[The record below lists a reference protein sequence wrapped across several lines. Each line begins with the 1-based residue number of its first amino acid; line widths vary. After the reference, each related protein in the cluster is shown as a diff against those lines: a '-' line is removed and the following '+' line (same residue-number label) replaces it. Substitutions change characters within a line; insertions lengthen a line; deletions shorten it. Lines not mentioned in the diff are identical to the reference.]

1 MPQRHRRVVVSSRL
15 KKEENK
21 MKKLKIGD
29 LEKIGEKVR
38 TASVLRQG
46 KSKARVTVHMGTC
59 GIAAGARKV
68 LAALTEAIDR
78 AKLKD
83 IIVTTS
89 GCAGLCSREP
99 MATLEVTG
107 EPPIKY
113 VKLTPE
119 KIEAVLNEHIVGGNI
134 LKKYALAIPGGE
146 PPVPGTTDIGFFKH
160 QRPVVLKNR
169 GRIDPGKIDE
179 YIGFDGYRALEKALA
194 RMEPGEI
201 IAEIKKSGLRGRGG
215 AGFPTATKWGL
226 CRNAAGSIKY
236 IVCNGDE
243 GDPGAFMDRSVL
255 EADPHALIEG
265 MLIGARAMGA
275 EKGFIYVRSEYP
287 LALKQLN
294 IALEQAEA
302 YGLLGKNILGTDFNF
317 TIEVFPGAGAFVC
330 GEETALL
337 ASLEGKVGRP
347 RTRPPYPVEKGL
359 WDKPTCINNVE
370 TWANVPN
377 IILKGADWFSA
388 IGTETSKGTKIF
400 SLVGK
405 INNTGLV
412 EVPMG
417 ISLKEIIFDIGGGI
431 AGGKKFKAVQT
442 GGPSGGCI
450 PEELLDLPIDY
461 ESLTKA
467 GSIMGS
473 GGMIVMDEDTCM
485 VDLARYF
492 LKFTVEE
499 SCGKC
504 TPCRVGTRHLV
515 ELLNKICEGDGEEGD
530 LERLEFLA
538 KQTAPNPVL
547 TTLKYFRDEYNA
559 HIREKMCPALIC
571 KALIE
576 FSVIR
581 ENCTGCRRCVSVCP
595 TGAITGTKSEPH
607 FLDKSKCIKCRA
619 CYDVC
624 KFDAIAGDAART
636 VSMEE

>member
-1 MPQRHRRVVVSSRL
+1 MT
-15 KKEENK
+15 
-21 MKKLKIGD
+21 KLKIGD
-29 LEKIGEKVR
+29 LEKIGETVR
-38 TASVLRQG
+38 KASISRQA
-46 KSKARVTVHMGTC
+46 KARAKVTVHMGTC
-59 GIAAGARKV
+59 GIAAGAHKV
-68 LAALTEAIDR
+68 LTALTGAIDR
-78 AKLKD
+78 EKLTD

-89 GCAGLCSREP
+89 GCAGLCSKEP
-99 MATLEVTG
+99 MVTLEVTG
-107 EPPIKY
+107 ATPIKY

-119 KIEAVLNEHIVGGNI
+119 KIEEVLKEHIIGGNI
-134 LKKYALAIPGGE
+134 LKKYALAVPQQE
-146 PPVPGTTDIGFFKH
+146 PPVPGSMDIGFFKH

-169 GRIDPGKIDE
+169 GRIDPEKIDE
-179 YIGFDGYRALEKALA
+179 YIGFDGYRALEKALT
-194 RMEPGEI
+194 RMEPGDI
-201 IAEIKKSGLRGRGG
+201 IAEIKKAGLRGRGG
-215 AGFPTATKWGL
+215 AGFPTATKWEL
-226 CRNAAGSIKY
+226 CRNAADSIKY

-265 MLIGARAMGA
+265 MLIGARAIGA

-302 YGLLGKNILGTDFNF
+302 YGLLGKNILGTDFSFN
-317 TIEVFPGAGAFVC
+317 IEVFPGAGAFVC

-359 WDKPTCINNVE
+359 WDKPTTINNVE

-377 IILKGADWFSA
+377 IILNGADWFSG

-417 ISLKEIIFDIGGGI
+417 ISLREIIFDIGGGI
-431 AGGKKFKAVQT
+431 ARGKKFKAVQT

-515 ELLNKICEGDGEEGD
+515 ELLNKICEGRGEEGD
-530 LERLEFLA
+530 VERLEFLA
-538 KQTAPNPVL
+538 RTVKSTSLCGLGQTAPNPVL

-576 FSVIR
+576 FRVIQ

-595 TGAITGTKSEPH
+595 TGAITGAKSEPH

-624 KFDAIAGDAART
+624 KFDAIAGDAAGT
-636 VSMEE
+636 VSREE

>member
-1 MPQRHRRVVVSSRL
+1 MNEHRLHLLVCAGTGCVACGSFKIRKELEKEIVKQGLQDEVKVVATECQGFCEGGPIVIVQPDGIFYQRLAAADIPNLVTEHLL
-15 KKEENK
+15 KGKPV
-21 MKKLKIGD
+21 KKLMY
-29 LEKIGEKVR
+29 
-38 TASVLRQG
+38 TPSRQ
-46 KSKARVTVHMGTC
+46 
-59 GIAAGARKV
+59 
-68 LAALTEAIDR
+68 
-78 AKLKD
+78 
-83 IIVTTS
+83 
-89 GCAGLCSREP
+89 
-99 MATLEVTG
+99 
-107 EPPIKY
+107 
-113 VKLTPE
+113 
-119 KIEAVLNEHIVGGNI
+119 
-134 LKKYALAIPGGE
+134 E
-146 PPVPGTTDIGFFKH
+146 PPVPKMMDIGFFKH
-160 QRPVVLKNR
+160 QRLVVLKNR
-169 GRIDPGKIDE
+169 GRLNPENIDE
-179 YIGFDGYRALEKALA
+179 YIGFDGYQAFEKALA
-194 RMEPGEI
+194 RMDPEEI
-201 IAEIKKSGLRGRGG
+201 IFEVKKSGLRGRGG
-215 AGFPTATKWGL
+215 AGFPTGTKWEM
-226 CRNAAGSIKY
+226 CRNARGSIKY

-255 EADPHALIEG
+255 EADPHTVIEG

-302 YGLLGKNILGTDFNF
+302 YGLVGRNILGTDFSF

-337 ASLEGKVGRP
+337 ASIEGRVGRP

-377 IILKGADWFSA
+377 IILRGADWFSS

-417 ISLKEIIFDIGGGI
+417 ISLREIIFDIGGGI
-431 AGGKKFKAVQT
+431 AKGKNFKAVQT

-450 PEELLDLPIDY
+450 PGELLDLPIDY
-461 ESLTKA
+461 ESLTRA

-515 ELLNKICEGDGEEGD
+515 ELLDKICEGDGEEGD

-538 KQTAPNPVL
+538 NTVKSTSLCGLGQTAPNPVL
-547 TTLKYFRDEYNA
+547 TTIKYFRDEYNA
-559 HIREKMCPALIC
+559 HIKEKMCPALIC

-576 FSVIR
+576 FRVIQ
-581 ENCTGCRRCVSVCP
+581 EKCTGCQRCVSVCP
-595 TGAITGTKSEPH
+595 TGAITGPRAQPH
-607 FLDKSKCIKCRA
+607 NLDKSKCIKCRA
-619 CYDVC
+619 CYEIC
-624 KFDAIAGDAART
+624 KFDAIAGDAIKII
-636 VSMEE
+636 SMEEQES